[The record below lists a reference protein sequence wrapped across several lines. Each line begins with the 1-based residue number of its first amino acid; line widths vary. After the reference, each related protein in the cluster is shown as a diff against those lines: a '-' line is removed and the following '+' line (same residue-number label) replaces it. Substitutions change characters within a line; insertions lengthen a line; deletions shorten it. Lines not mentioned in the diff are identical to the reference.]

1 YDKLG
6 RGLLRL
12 DAIDDVVSVT
22 LQDHIAGTNDE
33 FVVEHLIDVRKLS
46 ESRPEQR
53 KARILEDRFS
63 EGALAATD
71 GSALAMIVI
80 PKEAGNSVVRL
91 ALEDTILDR
100 VREAK
105 LGGYLT
111 AVAGQIPVDVA
122 QLRSMLR
129 DNMIFIPATVGI
141 GLAMIWWLF
150 RRWLAV
156 MLAGIAIGVVVN
168 STVAFYVLFNQ
179 PFTLVSSIIPPLL
192 SALTVAALVH
202 LFNALYLGSK
212 RGLTG
217 QERIAGALNEVH
229 RPALYAALTTAGGL
243 ASLAT
248 SPIIP
253 IKTFGLISAIGAL
266 LIYVVVFRIL
276 PNLIVRWDKS
286 SWSTVRGGAVLIDKV
301 VAVLYTTG
309 LRHPLPVIAAVCVG
323 LALGAPQLGKVVVE
337 TNLQEFFDPTHPIR
351 EDTRRIDERL
361 IGTIP
366 VSVIFDTASP
376 GGLKDPGVL
385 RKIRA
390 FQSWTEQQPEV
401 DRSIGQT
408 DFIEEMHWAF
418 HAENPEFRKLPD
430 DERLISQYLLIYD
443 GEDLYDFVDRDFQHS
458 FVALNLNV
466 HSANEIAAVLERIRG
481 YLSEHIG
488 ESVQWEIAGVGRLLA
503 DMEDLLIAGQVYSL
517 WGALA
522 LIFV

>member
-1 YDKLG
+1 MTDDSPRPSRLEQSPNPIAIVHEGFFVYANAAFLDRLGYRSLDDLQATPLLDAVEDRDHERLRGHLDAAKRAAGTDQHLPEARLSFRKTDDLPLLADCTSFRTRYAGEDCVQINLRSQQDSSLQERMRNLPWRHYLSLLFLILFTVLPSTLLLKLNIDNSPTVYFPNDEPAVVLDRELRTRFPNDQVFVLLFEGVALFSDGFLTAYDELG

-286 SWSTVRGGAVLIDKV
+286 SWSTVRGGAVLIDKA

-309 LRHPLPVIAAVCVG
+309 LRHP
-323 LALGAPQLGKVVVE
+323 
-337 TNLQEFFDPTHPIR
+337 
-351 EDTRRIDERL
+351 
-361 IGTIP
+361 
-366 VSVIFDTASP
+366 
-376 GGLKDPGVL
+376 
-385 RKIRA
+385 
-390 FQSWTEQQPEV
+390 
-401 DRSIGQT
+401 
-408 DFIEEMHWAF
+408 
-418 HAENPEFRKLPD
+418 
-430 DERLISQYLLIYD
+430 
-443 GEDLYDFVDRDFQHS
+443 
-458 FVALNLNV
+458 
-466 HSANEIAAVLERIRG
+466 
-481 YLSEHIG
+481 
-488 ESVQWEIAGVGRLLA
+488 
-503 DMEDLLIAGQVYSL
+503 
-517 WGALA
+517 
-522 LIFV
+522 